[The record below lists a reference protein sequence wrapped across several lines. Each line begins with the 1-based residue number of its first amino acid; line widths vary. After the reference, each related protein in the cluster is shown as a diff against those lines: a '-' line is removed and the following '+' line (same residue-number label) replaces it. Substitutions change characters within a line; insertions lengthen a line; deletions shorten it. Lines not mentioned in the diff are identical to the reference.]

1 MQWPKEI
8 LDLFAHALEI
18 EPAAG
23 LDRADVL
30 RALLDGTA
38 RRAVWRARGNPADA
52 RAALRTPYT
61 PLGSLIGSGVEGR
74 AARLSLAGERWGQ
87 AVDALHAYIEE
98 NAEAVFSAFRDEAQ
112 PYDDLIG

>member
-1 MQWPKEI
+1 VQWPKEI

-30 RALLDGTA
+30 HALLDDTA

-52 RAALRTPYT
+52 RAALRSPYT
-61 PLGSLIGSGVEGR
+61 PLGSLIGSRVEGR
-74 AARLSLAGERWGQ
+74 AESLTLHGDRWGQ
-87 AVDALHAYIEE
+87 AVDAFHGYIEE
-98 NAEAVFSAFRDEAQ
+98 NAEAVFAAFRDEAQ